1 MAESA
6 AVTGIGKLGAGIAV
20 AMLALGLTGPAAG
33 QAAPQIAPRLTG
45 ELIITQL
52 DTAQHDLA
60 ARATGSPGS
69 SLAATSQKLAD
80 LGRDLRKA
88 LGKDLAKPIDMLGNE
103 EKAQAYRAEAAVQRT
118 QAFLEASKGCLGQ
131 DVAAMAAALAR
142 TVALKAAAS
151 GGSKLPP
158 VINGVETLDRRP
170 LFVLHGDGAGA
181 AFALTGENLLDA
193 QCASPVVSA
202 TDAQGKPQ
210 AVQPVV
216 TGVLPN
222 RIELKLPAG
231 ALPSGSY
238 VLNVV
243 AQRKVFLMGCTAQ
256 PPTSAVLEVAPA
268 PKVSVSYALTQT
280 CPAPGGG
287 QGRAMPAVT
296 GSMPEGVGR
305 GTVAKYVT
313 VDGCA
318 DPLSYAISATVTFG
332 DGHGSTVGPIS
343 QIASAGITAGREIPE
358 QVHEIHADQP
368 LCAPQQQRYRAGGFA
383 AHVVVADLVEPA
395 HHVLRPGDRTRG
407 PRRVRCTTL
416 RATFASPFALH
427 FGRQSTRQLRVEEFL
442 QLVDVAEQVLEV
454 RTHRADVV
462 VEQGVDGLGMLQ

>member
-45 ELIITQL
+45 ELIIAQL

-88 LGKDLAKPIDMLGNE
+88 LGKDLAKPIDTLGNE

-343 QIASAGITAGREIPE
+343 QIASAGITAGLPGGLSLSWDPS
-358 QVHEIHADQP
+358 VH
-368 LCAPQQQRYRAGGFA
+368 
-383 AHVVVADLVEPA
+383 
-395 HHVLRPGDRTRG
+395 
-407 PRRVRCTTL
+407 
-416 RATFASPFALH
+416 
-427 FGRQSTRQLRVEEFL
+427 
-442 QLVDVAEQVLEV
+442 QLVV
-454 RTHRADVV
+454 RPAASSCK
-462 VEQGVDGLGMLQ
+462 GVY

>member
-6 AVTGIGKLGAGIAV
+6 AVKGVGKLGAGVAM
-20 AMLALGLTGPAAG
+20 AMLALGLAGTAAG

-45 ELIITQL
+45 ELIVTQL

-60 ARATGSPGS
+60 ARAAQSPGS

-80 LGRDLRKA
+80 LGQGLRKA
-88 LGKDLAKPIDMLGNE
+88 LGKDMAKPIDTLGND
-103 EKAQAYRAEAAVQRT
+103 EKAQAYRVEAVVQRA
-118 QAFLEASKGCLGQ
+118 QAFLEASKGCLGS
-131 DVAAMAAALAR
+131 DVVAMADALAH

-170 LFVLHGDGAGA
+170 LFVLHGDGAA
-181 AFALTGENLLDA
+181 TAFALTGENLLDA

-202 TDAQGKPQ
+202 ADAQGKPQ

-231 ALPSGSY
+231 PLPPGSY

-243 AQRKVFLMGCTAQ
+243 AQRKVFLLGCTAQ
-256 PPTSAVLEVAPA
+256 PPASAVLEVAPA
-268 PKVSVSYALTQT
+268 PKVSVSYSVTQT

-287 QGRAMPAVT
+287 QGRAMPAIT
-296 GSMPEGVGR
+296 GTMPDGAGS
-305 GTVAKYVT
+305 GTVAKYVA
-313 VDGCA
+313 VDGCT

-343 QIASAGITAGREIPE
+343 QIASAGITAGLPGGLSLSWDPS
-358 QVHEIHADQP
+358 VH
-368 LCAPQQQRYRAGGFA
+368 
-383 AHVVVADLVEPA
+383 
-395 HHVLRPGDRTRG
+395 
-407 PRRVRCTTL
+407 
-416 RATFASPFALH
+416 
-427 FGRQSTRQLRVEEFL
+427 
-442 QLVDVAEQVLEV
+442 QLVV
-454 RTHRADVV
+454 RPAASSCK
-462 VEQGVDGLGMLQ
+462 GVY